1 MVRHI
6 IRDTVIAWVSGYV
19 GVRVMDPVATA
30 VYNLASEADKEQEKQ
45 ASPGV
50 AYEVAA
56 RDLAARAG
64 LHITDSEAAAAA
76 QAFHIG
82 LGIQEGQFYVA
93 LRRRTGLGMLSAALL
108 SGLALFIGV
117 DEALTPAMGWS
128 APASAY
134 PRSTHVRGL
143 VAHITLGLATAISA
157 EVLLRLFRGSWK
169 DAQA

>member
-1 MVRHI
+1 MAHT
-6 IRDTVIAWVSGYV
+6 IRDGAIAWLSGYI
-19 GVRVMDPVATA
+19 GVRVMDPVASA
-30 VYNLASEADKEQEKQ
+30 VYNLSSEADKEQEKQ

-64 LHITDSEAAAAA
+64 LHITDAEATAAA

-82 LGIQEGQFYVA
+82 LGIQEGQIYVA
-93 LRRRTGLGMLSAALL
+93 LRRRTGLGMFSAALL
-108 SGLALFIGV
+108 SGLALFVGV
-117 DEALTPAMGWS
+117 DEVLTPRLGWS

-143 VAHITLGLATAISA
+143 IAHVTLGLATAISA
-157 EVLLRLFRGSWK
+157 EILLRLLRGSWK
-169 DAQA
+169 DVQD